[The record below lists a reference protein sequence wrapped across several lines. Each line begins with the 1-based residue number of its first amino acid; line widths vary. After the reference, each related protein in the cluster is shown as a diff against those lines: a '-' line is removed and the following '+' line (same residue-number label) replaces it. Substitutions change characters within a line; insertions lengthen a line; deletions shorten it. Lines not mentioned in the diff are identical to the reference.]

1 MLEILL
7 ENKYIIVCRK
17 PSGVLSQDDG
27 KNGENMVK
35 LLSEYRRQK
44 GESEYIGI
52 VHRLDRNVSGVMVFS
67 KREDFTGKLSG
78 ALSDKTVTEKEYFAV
93 LCGRPEKEA
102 DTLVDLLFRDSRTG
116 KTYVVDRKR
125 AGVKE
130 ASLEYRTIAET
141 EREGQPL
148 TLVKIRLHTG
158 RTHQIRAQFSSRAL
172 PLAGDGKYGGRFCRE
187 TENNI
192 ALCAARLAVKAGQN
206 ATFDLTALPDAT
218 AFPWCLFDRETLESV
233 LNEKTQ
239 KSIK

>member
-1 MLEILL
+1 MLQILY

-17 PSGVLSQDDG
+17 PSGTLSQDDG
-27 KNGENMVK
+27 KNGENMVT
-35 LLSEYRRQK
+35 LLSDHRKQK
-44 GESEYIGI
+44 GESEYVGI

-78 ALSDKTVTEKEYFAV
+78 ALSDKTVTEKEYLAV
-93 LCGRPEKEA
+93 LCGRPEKES
-102 DTLVDLLFRDSRTG
+102 DTLTDLLFRDSRAG

-130 ASLEYRTIAET
+130 ASLEYKTVAEA
-141 EREGQPL
+141 EHKGQPL

-172 PLAGDGKYGGRFCRE
+172 SLAGDGKYGGRFCRE
-187 TENNI
+187 TSNHI
-192 ALCAARLAVKAGQN
+192 ALCAARLAVKAGPN
-206 ATFDLTALPDAT
+206 ADFDLTSLPDAE
-218 AFPWCLFDRETLESV
+218 AFPWSLFGAEALRNA
-233 LNEKTQ
+233 LNENTR